1 MAIAAEVNSG
11 SIPTVISVSTSYA
24 FSDNDYVEVLA
35 GQDTGG
41 SLNVSALSDYSPTFY
56 MTRIA

>member
-1 MAIAAEVNSG
+1 VTAAEVS
-11 SIPTVISVSTSYA
+11 SASVSTVVSVSTSYA
-24 FSDNDYVEVLA
+24 FSDSDYVEVLA

-41 SLNVSALSDYSPTFY
+41 SLNVTSNLDYSPTFY